1 MFTWECP
8 SCGKELDVDA
18 EQCPKCGAQFGEPE
32 EAQSIIVDPKPSATP
47 APPPAPSA
55 PSPAPAP
62 TAAPVAASPAPTTA
76 PPKPAAPPPAPVSR
90 PTVKTQP
97 SSPPVQEP
105 SAPARPSPADGV
117 QPKHLAL
124 VLIVLLVAVAGAVYL
139 ARPDLFSGR
148 QQVALED
155 VPLSD
160 TVGFASAAF
169 GDLQVAGVRPFY
181 TDDAKTK
188 VRFVVINHGQT
199 SQTGVNIQAHLSP
212 KGAPLDSPPL
222 AGFTIA
228 LTDELA
234 AGESREVETDL
245 MALSTLAAFPPWKDL
260 RIDLEVE

>member
-18 EQCPKCGAQFGEPE
+18 QQCPKCGAQFGEPE
-32 EAQSIIVDPKPSATP
+32 EAGSIIADPKPSATP
-47 APPPAPSA
+47 APPPAP
-55 PSPAPAP
+55 PAPAP
-62 TAAPVAASPAPTTA
+62 APVQTTARVAASPPPTAA
-76 PPKPAAPPPAPVSR
+76 PPTPAAPPPAPASR
-90 PTVKTQP
+90 PAVETQP
-97 SSPPVQEP
+97 SSPPIQER
-105 SAPARPSPADGV
+105 SAPARQTAADGI

-124 VLIVLLVAVAGAVYL
+124 VLVVLLVAIAGAVYL

-148 QQVALED
+148 QEVALED

-160 TVGFASAAF
+160 NVGFASAAF

-181 TDDAKTK
+181 SDDTKAK

-212 KGAPLDSPPL
+212 KDAPLDSPPL
-222 AGFTIA
+222 AGFTIE

-234 AGESREVETDL
+234 AGESREIETDL
-245 MALSTLAAFPPWKDL
+245 MALSTLAAFPPWKEL
-260 RIDLEVE
+260 RIDLEVQ